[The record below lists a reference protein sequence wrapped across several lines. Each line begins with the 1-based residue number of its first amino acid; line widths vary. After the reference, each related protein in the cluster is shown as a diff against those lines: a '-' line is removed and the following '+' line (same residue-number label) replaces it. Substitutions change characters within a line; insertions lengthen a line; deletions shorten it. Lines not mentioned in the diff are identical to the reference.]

1 MGYNVAVSRRGPRR
15 KYQQKG
21 APMSDFLTL
30 AANRYSCRKFS
41 DQPVSEEQ
49 VTAILTAGIL
59 APAAVDKQPW
69 HAWVITGEDDVARL
83 AATTR
88 FHFDAKTF
96 IVVGSAANEAWVR
109 KFDGYNYADVDATIA
124 ATQMMLEVQDLGLG
138 TTWVGH
144 FDAPALKEAFPQ
156 MAGYNLLA
164 IFPLGYPAADAEPGP
179 LHAKRKPADELIDHV

>member
-1 MGYNVAVSRRGPRR
+1 MT
-15 KYQQKG
+15 
-21 APMSDFLTL
+21 DFLEL
-30 AANRYSCRKFS
+30 ATERYSCRKFT
-41 DQPVSEEQ
+41 DQAVEPEKIEKVLEAAICAP
-49 VTAILTAGIL
+49 TA
-59 APAAVDKQPW
+59 VNKQPW
-69 HAWVITGEDDVARL
+69 HAWVITGDEDVAKL

-96 IVVGSAANEAWVR
+96 IVVGSAVDEAWVR
-109 KFDGYNYADVDATIA
+109 KFDGYNYADVDAAIA

-156 MAGYNLLA
+156 MANHNLLA
-164 IFPLGYPAADAEPGP
+164 IFPLGYPAPDAEPGP